1 MPNYVL
7 QIRRVA
13 KPGSAQKV
21 LDATVA
27 QAAKNSGN
35 RNVSISFNARTG
47 SGHLII
53 AARVFDSIDEIEART
68 DAAVSSMGGI
78 DSIDSD
84 CTEAHAQVL
93 RILAPAENAPDKP
106 KIMARNIFKA
116 KPGKAQEL
124 SGALIELRDL
134 YGDDMK
140 PLITV
145 PYVGDQDIVR
155 ATTLY
160 DGLVSFEKHT
170 DAVNGDKFKSIV
182 QKVRDLRV
190 SYVRHTARIVFM
202 ESN

>member
-1 MPNYVL
+1 
-7 QIRRVA
+7 
-13 KPGSAQKV
+13 
-21 LDATVA
+21 
-27 QAAKNSGN
+27 
-35 RNVSISFNARTG
+35 
-47 SGHLII
+47 
-53 AARVFDSIDEIEART
+53 
-68 DAAVSSMGGI
+68 
-78 DSIDSD
+78 
-84 CTEAHAQVL
+84 
-93 RILAPAENAPDKP
+93 
-106 KIMARNIFKA
+106 MARNIFKA

-202 ESN
+202 ESKKIKNKGEIF